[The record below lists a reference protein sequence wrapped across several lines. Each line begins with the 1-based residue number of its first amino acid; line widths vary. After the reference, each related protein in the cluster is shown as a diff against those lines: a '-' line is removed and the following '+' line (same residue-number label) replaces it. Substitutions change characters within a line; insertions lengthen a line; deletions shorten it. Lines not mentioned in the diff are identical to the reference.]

1 MSSAVWGDPDDPIA
15 GVLSLTDIY
24 RNRVD
29 LLVGLRGLDPDAFS
43 RTVELIFREA
53 ELRVVGLEDFI
64 AMKIFAG
71 GPQDLADARAA
82 IGAAGDRLNQTLA
95 KALARRFG
103 RDVAESLET
112 LIAKSG
118 AKT

>member
-1 MSSAVWGDPDDPIA
+1 
-15 GVLSLTDIY
+15 
-24 RNRVD
+24 VD

-43 RTVELIFREA
+43 RTIDLIFHET

-64 AMKIFAG
+64 AMKVFAG
-71 GPQDLADARAA
+71 GPQDLADGHAA
-82 IGAAGDRLNQTLA
+82 IAAAGDRLNQTLA

-112 LIAKSG
+112 LIAESG
-118 AKT
+118 VKT